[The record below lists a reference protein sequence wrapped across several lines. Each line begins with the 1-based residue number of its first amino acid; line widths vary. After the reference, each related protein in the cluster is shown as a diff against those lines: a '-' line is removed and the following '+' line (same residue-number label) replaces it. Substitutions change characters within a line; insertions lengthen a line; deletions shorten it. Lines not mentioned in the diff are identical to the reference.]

1 MRVTGSGMA
10 LITIL
15 FGILLSF
22 SVQAWVSASAR
33 IGKYETTR
41 YQSSNPAVFLKP
53 VRPHNQGSTEEC
65 YLFSY
70 VSALELANQNG
81 WRRPQ
86 ESLISAEILFLN
98 KLEQWAHDVW
108 TNQLPLDQGFYF
120 DKGGDVHH
128 AMKLSVDRGLYPQKA
143 FQPLRPFSD
152 WDTELLYKEVRQ
164 IVREEKI
171 RVARANTKEE
181 FVKLYDQALLR
192 LRLRFYK
199 DAGVLPNQFIYD
211 SKLMTPKTFEN
222 RVGIKRNSF
231 IHYLYPAGRWD
242 MGDPWDLRRA
252 LMSLVVTFNG
262 QFRQGQSSWKQIW
275 SYVIESL
282 DQGLPT
288 LFSLKWGGTYHVLAT
303 EGYEY
308 DSSGQVVSIKMKNTW
323 GSEYGANGSALFSP
337 YDLQRVTTGVWG
349 FIAPTSF

>member
-1 MRVTGSGMA
+1 MLRVVRMA

-15 FGILLSF
+15 LGLFLSF
-22 SVQAWVSASAR
+22 SVQAWVSATAR
-33 IGKYETTR
+33 IGKYETIP
-41 YQSSNPAVFLKP
+41 YQSSNPTVFLKP
-53 VRPHNQGSTEEC
+53 VRPHNQGSTVEC
-65 YLFSY
+65 YLFAY

-81 WRRPQ
+81 WKRPQ
-86 ESLISAEILFLN
+86 EALISAEILFLN

-108 TNQLPLDQGFYF
+108 TYQLPLDQGFYF
-120 DKGGDVHH
+120 EKGGDVHH
-128 AMKLSVDRGLYPQKA
+128 AMKLSVERGLYPQKA
-143 FQPLRPFSD
+143 FQPLRPLSD

-171 RVARANTKEE
+171 RIAAAETRDESA
-181 FVKLYDQALLR
+181 KLYKQSLLR
-192 LRLRFYK
+192 LRLRLYK
-199 DAGVLPNQFIYD
+199 DSGMIPDRFSYD
-211 SKLMTPKTFEN
+211 SKWMTPQNFEN

-252 LMSLVVTFNG
+252 LLSLVSTFNG
-262 QFRQGQSSWKQIW
+262 QFRHGQTNWKQIW
-275 SYVIESL
+275 SYVIQSI

-288 LFSLKWGGTYHVLAT
+288 LFSLKWSGTYHVLAA

-308 DSSGQVVSIKMKNTW
+308 DSKGQVISIKMKNTW
-323 GSEYGANGSALFSP
+323 GPEFGANGSAVFSP
-337 YDLQRVTTGVWG
+337 YDLQRATSGVWG